1 VVKKNENDFAKR
13 AEDLLTARRD
23 AVAELGDLLAT
34 RDEQAAALADT
45 DARIE
50 KSITACLEAGWK
62 PNELTDIGV
71 PKTAMPKRP
80 GRSAAIEP
88 RTPATGEQT
97 STSADGAH
105 DSDGAQTLADGG
117 HSPELVPAP

>member
-23 AVAELGDLLAT
+23 AVAELGELLVT

-71 PKTAMPKRP
+71 PKTAMPKRA

-88 RTPATGEQT
+88 RTGEQT
-97 STSADGAH
+97 SGSAG
-105 DSDGAQTLADGG
+105 GAQNGDGNQSPADGG
-117 HSPELVPAP
+117 QSSEDVPAQ